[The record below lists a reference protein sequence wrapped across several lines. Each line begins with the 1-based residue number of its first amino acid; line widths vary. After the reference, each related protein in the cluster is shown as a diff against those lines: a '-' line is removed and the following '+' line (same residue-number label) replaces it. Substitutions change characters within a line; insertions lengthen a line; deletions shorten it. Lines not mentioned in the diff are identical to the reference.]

1 MQEES
6 KETGIVKTR
15 KRRWPM
21 IVGISIGSVIGIL
34 GIIILLI
41 PTIVSSDMVKN
52 KIINNLEASLGRKV
66 QIDDINMSWSSGFDI
81 KNIHI
86 KEREGLQGDTFVK
99 VNRILCD
106 IDFFPLISKQIRIN
120 NLIIDSPEIVLQ
132 KGKEGVFSY
141 EDISKPAEPMPAPEI
156 VEKPVPEISRKPVEK
171 PKYTPL
177 VIPAFLFDTKI
188 KAKISNGKFTFIDHQ
203 LQEKTIIRDLNIT
216 LNIDSLNKPIEFNS
230 SFDIETKGKIEH
242 ADISLNL
249 SLAKDGEINLRNA
262 KGTFNM
268 KTGFAQIAADF
279 DMTRFMGEGGIGLD
293 FSMNVDLGKLTNKL
307 AGILGLPEGMQ
318 IEGIIYSKVK
328 AEGQLEK
335 VIGIDGNTEIT
346 NLNITGGPLG
356 NNPIRQPSI
365 KLIQNA
371 GIDISNDKITVH
383 KISIETNFAELF
395 LAGMV
400 TDLKNTRN
408 SDFKIFLNLDITKLM
423 SEIGGLLPEDI
434 EVAGSVQSN
443 IKLKTRQ
450 SRLEVEGT
458 TDLRNLLVKMGAV
471 GPIKEPE
478 IQIIYNVKYNLQN
491 SNLELNNLS
500 VKTSFAEIKSS
511 GTLNKNKEFDIN
523 MLLAIDIEGL
533 TQNLQSIVSL
543 PQGLNV
549 NGKIAADINTSGS
562 VEKELKLS
570 GTTILHKINVA
581 GGPLKNNR
589 ISNLDLKLIHTL
601 DYNITEDSVNIEQMD
616 IVSDFLEMKSKGRIT
631 NLSKEKVIDY
641 ELSLNVDLDKTT
653 AQFAGMFPQD
663 LNVNG
668 NITVDINTS
677 GSVKK
682 ELKLSGTTI
691 LHKINAAGGP
701 LKNNRISNLDLK
713 LIHTLDYN
721 ITEDSV
727 NIEQMDIVSDFLEMK
742 SKGGIT
748 NLSKEKNIDYE
759 LSLNVDLDK
768 TTTQFAGMFPEGINM
783 MGKGIV
789 DMDINGKL
797 LTEENENLYE
807 QMNLH
812 GSISID
818 KIKYDAYEM
827 KDFKAKLLLDDGFFT
842 TEDFTFMLNEGLG
855 TVSASANLKEEKPSL
870 VFGMTLTDMLINQNM
885 DLLAYIVPVL
895 AAPDGKISGKLSM
908 MFNAKGNGLNWQ
920 DDLSKSLN
928 GQGEI
933 DIKDGYIKGGSITSK
948 ILKTFG
954 KGGEYKFDNISTRFV
969 IKDSK
974 IFNDDISING
984 KDFNIG
990 LSGWT
995 SFDGRLE
1002 YSADAQAMGNLIG
1015 GDLKRLLGGM
1025 SKDSKLP
1032 IVVTGTIDKPRLA
1045 FKWPKPQ
1052 EIGNILQGLLGGS
1065 KDSKQQTE
1073 STSEPT
1079 QTETAEEEAQPK
1091 EKIGKTVER
1100 LFKDFFK

>member
-86 KEREGLQGDTFVK
+86 KEREGLQGDTFIK

-230 SFDIETKGKIEH
+230 SFDIETKGEIEH

-408 SDFKIFLNLDITKLM
+408 LDFKIFLNLDITKLM

-443 IKLKTRQ
+443 IKLKIRQ

-511 GTLNKNKEFDIN
+511 GTLNKNKEFELN

-549 NGKIAADINTSGS
+549 NGKIAADINASGA
-562 VEKELKLS
+562 VKKELKLS
-570 GTTILHKINVA
+570 GTTILHNINAA

-631 NLSKEKVIDY
+631 NLSKEKNIDY

-653 AQFAGMFPQD
+653 A
-663 LNVNG
+663 
-668 NITVDINTS
+668 
-677 GSVKK
+677 
-682 ELKLSGTTI
+682 
-691 LHKINAAGGP
+691 
-701 LKNNRISNLDLK
+701 
-713 LIHTLDYN
+713 
-721 ITEDSV
+721 
-727 NIEQMDIVSDFLEMK
+727 
-742 SKGGIT
+742 
-748 NLSKEKNIDYE
+748 
-759 LSLNVDLDK
+759 
-768 TTTQFAGMFPEGINM
+768 QFAGMFPEGINM

-797 LTEENENLYE
+797 LAEENENLYE

-818 KIKYDAYEM
+818 KIKYDAYEI

-1002 YSADAQAMGNLIG
+1002 YSANAQAMGNLIG

>member
-6 KETGIVKTR
+6 KKTGIVNTR
-15 KRRWPM
+15 KRKWPM
-21 IVGISIGSVIGIL
+21 IVGISIGGVIGIL
-34 GIIILLI
+34 GLIILLI
-41 PTIVSSDMVKN
+41 PAIVSSDMVKN

-66 QIDDINMSWSSGFDI
+66 QIDDINMSWSSGLDI

-86 KEREGLQGDTFVK
+86 KEREGIQGDTFVK

-106 IDFFPLISKQIRIN
+106 IDFFPLINKQIRIN
-120 NLIIDSPEIVLQ
+120 DLIIDSPEIVLQ

-141 EDISKPAEPMPAPEI
+141 EDISKPVKPTPAPEI
-156 VEKPVPEISRKPVEK
+156 VEKPVPEISKKPVEK
-171 PKYTPL
+171 PERTPL

-188 KAKISNGKFTFIDHQ
+188 KARVSNGKFTFIDHQ

-216 LNIDSLNKPIEFNS
+216 LNIDSLHKPIEFNS
-230 SFDIETKGKIEH
+230 SFDIETKGEIEH

-249 SLAKDGEINLRNA
+249 SLAKDGEINPGNA

-279 DMTRFMGEGGIGLD
+279 DMTRFMGEGGTGLD
-293 FSMNVDLGKLTNKL
+293 FSMNVDLEKLTNKL

-318 IEGIIYSKVK
+318 IEGVIYSKVK

-365 KLIQNA
+365 KLIQNV

-383 KISIETNFAELF
+383 KISIETNFAKLF
-395 LAGMV
+395 LAGLA
-400 TDLKNTRN
+400 TDLKNARN
-408 SDFKIFLNLDITKLM
+408 LDFKIFLNLDITKLM

-443 IKLKTRQ
+443 IKLKGRQ

-458 TDLRNLLVKMGAV
+458 TDLRSLFVKIGAV
-471 GPIKEPE
+471 DPIKEPE
-478 IQIIYNVKYNLQN
+478 IQIIHNVKYNLQN

-500 VKTSFAEIKSS
+500 AKTSFAEIKSS
-511 GTLNKNKEFDIN
+511 GTLNKNKEIELN
-523 MLLAIDIEGL
+523 MLLAIDIKKL
-533 TQNLQSIVSL
+533 TQSLQSIVSL

-549 NGKIAADINTSGS
+549 NGKIAADINISGS
-562 VEKELKLS
+562 IEKELKLS
-570 GTTILHKINVA
+570 GTTILHDINAA
-581 GGPLKNNR
+581 GGPLENNR
-589 ISNLDLKLIHTL
+589 ISNLNLKLIHTL
-601 DYNITEDSVNIEQMD
+601 DY
-616 IVSDFLEMKSKGRIT
+616 K
-631 NLSKEKVIDY
+631 
-641 ELSLNVDLDKTT
+641 
-653 AQFAGMFPQD
+653 
-663 LNVNG
+663 
-668 NITVDINTS
+668 
-677 GSVKK
+677 
-682 ELKLSGTTI
+682 
-691 LHKINAAGGP
+691 
-701 LKNNRISNLDLK
+701 
-713 LIHTLDYN
+713 

-742 SKGGIT
+742 SKGGIA

-759 LSLNVDLDK
+759 LYLNVDLDK
-768 TTTQFAGMFPEGINM
+768 TTAQFEWMFPPNINM
-783 MGKGIV
+783 TGNGIANLG
-789 DMDINGKL
+789 INGKL
-797 LTEENENLYE
+797 SAQENKNLYE
-807 QMNLH
+807 QMNLN

-818 KIKYDAYEM
+818 KIKYDAYEI
-827 KDFKAKLLLDDGFFT
+827 KDFKTKLLLDDGFFT
-842 TEDFTFMLNEGLG
+842 TKDFTFMLNEGQG
-855 TVSASANLKEEKPSL
+855 TVSASADLKEEIPPL
-870 VFGMTLTDMLINQNM
+870 IFDMKLSDVNINQNM
-885 DLLAYIVPVL
+885 DKLLYIIPVL
-895 AAPDGKISGKLSM
+895 VASEVSGKLNM
-908 MFNAKGNGLNWQ
+908 QFKAKGNGLNWQ

-933 DIKDGYIKGGSITSK
+933 DIKDGYIKGGKITSK

-954 KGGEYKFDNISTRFV
+954 KGGEFKYDNISTKFV
-969 IKDSK
+969 INDSK

-1002 YSADAQAMGNLIG
+1002 YSADAELLSKYVGRDAKRILGSMGT
-1015 GDLKRLLGGM
+1015 
-1025 SKDSKLP
+1025 KLP
-1032 IVVTGTIDKPRLA
+1032 IVVTGTIDKPKLA

-1052 EIGNILQGLLGGS
+1052 EIGNILQGILGGS

-1079 QTETAEEEAQPK
+1079 QTETAETEEETQPKK
-1091 EKIGKTVER
+1091 EKIGDVVEK